1 MSIASP
7 NLSPLPEEP
16 PRPTPLACASCR
28 RKHLKCDGR
37 QPICARCAGR
47 SLQCNYTPSRRGY
60 RSSSSHDSE
69 PAQELNLGTSR
80 NDVQVLAEQPVLQ
93 SGDIFTG
100 FLSQNVDHSGGSSGD
115 YDERRMALLDCQ
127 TSTNGPP
134 HPSSASDHS
143 ISTSSSIEAKYLVNL
158 FYTYFHP
165 AHPILIPKPFYS
177 ERGYPNYLLQVVYFI
192 GSHYSSSISSDRLR
206 AIAAEKV
213 SDNAPKTTSM
223 VQGRLLFAIA
233 LHGRNEIKEAQ
244 AMLARAVNLA
254 EEIGMNEREFAATH
268 GGQQSV
274 EEESLRR
281 TWWELYVVNSIMA
294 AFWRKSEFNIHKF
307 GSDVLLPCEEAAFA
321 DAACMSDPPTMAQ
334 FDNRLFADDE
344 FQFSSFCYRIE
355 AARILTRV
363 LALTGNHDVHHDQ
376 VQAVDNALAGW
387 AHHLPP
393 AKADIIDKLGEVD
406 EILFQAHMIIHYASL
421 FLHFPRSNLLS
432 TPAATAEI
440 AGGQRDL
447 HVSPSSTQHAH
458 AIKAT
463 EASKQLSNLA
473 ALRLP
478 VQNHTPFF
486 ICGLVL
492 GAVVQLSACSVHSG
506 NCVEQH
512 RDRVA
517 LIIGVLKSLSRTWAF
532 SQLVL
537 KQIKKVAVEVLNI
550 REIKTNRPLQLDTH
564 DSGIDMMIGDDQNW
578 LGNLDIQT
586 LQSMM
591 PFNMDMVYNE
601 PERPYFE
608 DGQMNM

>member
-1 MSIASP
+1 MSSDGT
-7 NLSPLPEEP
+7 
-16 PRPTPLACASCR
+16 PRPHT
-28 RKHLKCDGR
+28 
-37 QPICARCAGR
+37 
-47 SLQCNYTPSRRGY
+47 
-60 RSSSSHDSE
+60 
-69 PAQELNLGTSR
+69 
-80 NDVQVLAEQPVLQ
+80 
-93 SGDIFTG
+93 
-100 FLSQNVDHSGGSSGD
+100 
-115 YDERRMALLDCQ
+115 M
-127 TSTNGPP
+127 
-134 HPSSASDHS
+134 SSASYH
-143 ISTSSSIEAKYLVNL
+143 STSTVSSIDAKQLVNL

-165 AHPILIPKPFYS
+165 AHPILLPKPFYS
-177 ERGYPNYLLQVVYFI
+177 SRGYPNYLQQVVHFI
-192 GSHYSSSISSDRLR
+192 GSHYSSSISGDQLR
-206 AIAAEKV
+206 SAAAEEV
-213 SDNAPKTTSM
+213 ADDTQKTTSM

-244 AMLARAVNLA
+244 AMLAQAVSLA
-254 EEIGMNEREFAATH
+254 LEIGMNQREFAATR
-268 GGQQSV
+268 GGRQTV

-294 AFWRKSEFNIHKF
+294 AFWRKSEFNIHSF
-307 GSDVLLPCEEAAFA
+307 ASDVLLPCEEAAYM
-321 DAACMSDPPTMAQ
+321 DAACMPDPPTMTQ
-334 FDNRLFADDE
+334 FDSRLFADDE

-363 LALTGNHDVHHDQ
+363 LALTGTHDVHHDQ

-387 AHHLPP
+387 THHLPP

-406 EILFQAHMIIHYASL
+406 EILFQAHMIIQYASL

-432 TPAATAEI
+432 TPAATADI

-447 HVSPSSTQHAH
+447 HVSPSSTQHTH

-537 KQIKKVAVEVLNI
+537 QQIKKVAVEVFNI
-550 REIKTNRPLQLDTH
+550 REIKTNGPLQVATH
-564 DSGIDMMIGDDQNW
+564 DSGIDMIVEEDRNW
-578 LGNLDIQT
+578 LDNLDIQT
-586 LQSMM
+586 LQNMM

-601 PERPYFE
+601 PE
-608 DGQMNM
+608 